1 MRLGWYR
8 AAAAAAAAAAAD
20 GRGCIVFDTLTFLFH
35 FKFFEC
41 VMKRARG
48 EQVRT
53 RPNGRLHH
61 PIIFRLNGTIKRAK
75 NRLER
80 TTITR
85 TDVIIGRDWN

>member
-8 AAAAAAAAAAAD
+8 AEAAAAAD
-20 GRGCIVFDTLTFLFH
+20 GSGCIVFDTLTFLFH

-48 EQVRT
+48 DRSG
-53 RPNGRLHH
+53 NGQLHNSV
-61 PIIFRLNGTIKRAK
+61 IFRLNGTIKRAK

>member
-8 AAAAAAAAAAAD
+8 AAAAAAAAD

-48 EQVRT
+48 EQVR
-53 RPNGRLHH
+53 
-61 PIIFRLNGTIKRAK
+61 
-75 NRLER
+75 
-80 TTITR
+80 
-85 TDVIIGRDWN
+85 